1 MPRDIAVFDP
11 PTLPYSSAVASLFGR
26 HAMSFTAAGTPGRA
40 WLRAPRATRGG
51 NGRDPEHRLSFRV
64 DNVDGTLAVPA
75 SLADTL
81 LRAAEPAPLGP
92 HDPSTAALLVEFMLA
107 DALDALEAVTGGAI
121 EFLAFGPDAGMP
133 PGAEIEVGVE
143 GEFGDAA
150 FAGTLTL
157 NPTLFERM
165 RGLVTTRL
173 LPERPVPAP
182 PVLLGIRVGIARLA
196 ISTVASLTAGDAVI
210 PDVLLAAHGAL
221 LVFGERFAARAR
233 LDGSQL
239 VLHNAP
245 APITA
250 EWKEWIVASDQAG
263 EDGDPAAIAPRE
275 TGLDELQV
283 TLVFE
288 LGRRTLPMA
297 EVVGLAA
304 GHVIELGPVEGAA
317 VSVLANGARLGRG
330 ELVRVGDVLAI
341 RLTQLG
347 TGR

>member
-11 PTLPYSSAVASLFGR
+11 PALPYSGAVASLFGR
-26 HAMSFTAAGTPGRA
+26 HAVSFTAAGTPGRA
-40 WLRAPRATRGG
+40 WLRAPRTTRKQSK
-51 NGRDPEHRLSFRV
+51 RDPGHRLSFRV
-64 DNVDGTLAVPA
+64 DGVDGTLAVPA

-81 LRAAEPAPLGP
+81 LRAAEPAPLGL
-92 HDPSTAALLVEFMLA
+92 HDPSTAALLLEFALA
-107 DALDALEAVTGGAI
+107 DALDVLEAVAGGAV
-121 EFLAFGPDAGMP
+121 EFLAFGPDTGMP
-133 PGAEIEVGVE
+133 PDAGIKVGVE
-143 GEFGDAA
+143 GELGDAA
-150 FAGTLTL
+150 FAATLTL

-165 RGLVTTRL
+165 RALVTMKL
-173 LPERPVPAP
+173 PPERPVPAP
-182 PVLLGIRVGIARLA
+182 PVLLGIRVGIAQLPV
-196 ISTVASLTAGDAVI
+196 STVESLAAGDAVI

-233 LDGSQL
+233 LDGKRL
-239 VLHNAP
+239 VLDNAP

-250 EWKEWIVASDQAG
+250 EWREWIVSSDQADEG
-263 EDGDPAAIAPRE
+263 GDPAAIVPRE
-275 TGLDELQV
+275 AGLDELQV
-283 TLVFE
+283 ILVFE

-330 ELVRVGDVLAI
+330 EMVRVGDTLAV